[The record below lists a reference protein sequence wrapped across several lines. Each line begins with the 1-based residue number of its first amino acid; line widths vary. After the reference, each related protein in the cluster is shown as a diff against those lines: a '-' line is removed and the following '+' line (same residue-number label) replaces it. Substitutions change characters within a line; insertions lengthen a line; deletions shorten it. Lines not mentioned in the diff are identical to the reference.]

1 MKPLFAIA
9 VGVALLGLAARVS
22 ADDKKKDEK
31 KEDVVAKLLGSWEVT
46 KADQD
51 GLVDG
56 TITFL
61 KEGKYTFEKDGRTSE
76 GTYKIDENGKLITT
90 AKQADGEEASDSDTI
105 EKLTA
110 DVMELKSKDGKAT
123 SLKKKK

>member
-1 MKPLFAIA
+1 MKPLYAIA
-9 VGVALLGLAARVS
+9 VGVALLGLGTRVS
-22 ADDKKKDEK
+22 ADDQKKDEK

-51 GLVDG
+51 GLVG
-56 TITFL
+56 MTITFQ
-61 KEGKYTFEKDGRTSE
+61 KEGKFTAEKDGTQSE
-76 GTYKIDENGKLITT
+76 GTYKIDENGKLVTT
-90 AKQADGEEASDSDTI
+90 VGEASDSDTI

-110 DVMELKSKDGKAT
+110 DSMELKNKDGKAT